1 MQKYIIV
8 LSLVALFSCKA
19 EHTHKKIAGNE
30 VKSEQ
35 KIVNDFVD
43 AEAEELE
50 KPVKDTL
57 AERLLAFGLVDAQSI
72 NPNIFVE
79 LKYSTEDNFMKTN
92 VYGNFNKVLLQ
103 KQAAEMLA
111 KAQTYL
117 SEKDSSLHLLV
128 YDAVR
133 PLWVQR
139 LMWNMLDSIP
149 VSRRSKFVSNPKNHS
164 IHNYA
169 AAVDLTICD
178 GAGVTFDMGAGFDDP
193 REIAYPSKENY
204 YLAKGELAQQQV
216 NNRLLLR
223 EVMKKAGFRVLPT
236 EWWHFNAMSRDEA
249 KKRYRVIH

>member
-178 GAGVTFDMGAGFDDP
+178 GAGVPFDMGAGFDDP

-249 KKRYRVIH
+249 KKRYRVIP